1 MIVRRFRA
9 KATIANAKAYAVFFR
24 DVLTPQLR
32 EIPGHRGAL
41 VLSEERATN
50 TRIIVLTFWDSMD
63 AIREFAGRNV
73 NHAIV
78 EPEAQQLLS
87 SYDEEVTHHVLEVDT
102 LTR

>member
-41 VLSEERATN
+41 VLSEVRRKN
-50 TRIIVLTFWDSMD
+50 TRITVLTFWDSID
-63 AIREFAGRNV
+63 AIMRFAGDDPTQAV
-73 NHAIV
+73 V
-78 EPEAQQLLS
+78 EPEARALLS
-87 SYDEEVTHHVLEVDT
+87 SFDPEVTHHTVEVDT
-102 LTR
+102 LE

>member
-63 AIREFAGRNV
+63 AIRKFAGKNV
-73 NHAIV
+73 NYAVV
-78 EPEAQQLLS
+78 EPEARELLG
-87 SYDEEVTHHVLEVDT
+87 SYDLEVTHHVVEVDT
-102 LTR
+102 LE